1 MCKLGLVKVWWIRKL
16 IRKVVPKSVPLDLKV
31 EDAEVKVTRK
41 TWEGVSTEVLRL
53 VSETSTRYDAI
64 AKDGKKYHLH
74 KGDLGISYDLEILEY
89 KKKKKEESLPLACE
103 LDEDDFEKRLE
114 ESKKRC
120 RKFAIDNP
128 VRSRFGVIK
137 DLVKGKV

>member
-1 MCKLGLVKVWWIRKL
+1 MCKLGLIKIGWV
-16 IRKVVPKSVPLDLKV
+16 RKVLPKSMPLDLKA

-41 TWEGVSTEVLRL
+41 TWDGISTEILRL

-64 AKDGKKYHLH
+64 AKDGKKYYLH
-74 KGDLGISYDLEILEY
+74 KGDLEILKY
-89 KKKKKEESLPLACE
+89 KKKEKSLPLACE
-103 LDEDDFEKRLE
+103 LDEFEKRLE

-128 VRSRFGVIK
+128 LRSRFGVIEG
-137 DLVKGKV
+137 LVKGE

>member
-1 MCKLGLVKVWWIRKL
+1 MCKLGLIKIWWV
-16 IRKVVPKSVPLDLKV
+16 RKVLPKSVPLDLKA

-41 TWEGVSTEVLRL
+41 TWDGVSTEILRL

-64 AKDGKKYHLH
+64 AKDGKKYYLH
-74 KGDLGISYDLEILEY
+74 KGDLVISYDLEILEY
-89 KKKKKEESLPLACE
+89 KKKEKSLPLACE
-103 LDEDDFEKRLE
+103 LDEDEFEKRLE

-128 VRSRFGVIK
+128 LRSRFGVIEG
-137 DLVKGKV
+137 LVKGE

>member
-1 MCKLGLVKVWWIRKL
+1 MCKLGLIKIWWVRKL
-16 IRKVVPKSVPLDLKV
+16 VRKVLPKSVPLDLKI

-41 TWEGVSTEVLRL
+41 TWDGVSTEILRL

-64 AKDGKKYHLH
+64 AKDGKKYYLH

-89 KKKKKEESLPLACE
+89 KKKEKSLPLACE
-103 LDEDDFEKRLE
+103 LDEDEFEKLLE

-128 VRSRFGVIK
+128 VRSRFGVIEY
-137 DLVKGKV
+137 LVKEE

>member
-1 MCKLGLVKVWWIRKL
+1 MCKLGLIKVWWIRKL
-16 IRKVVPKSVPLDLKV
+16 VRKVMPKSVPLDLKV
-31 EDAEVKVTRK
+31 EDAITKVTRK
-41 TWEGVSTEVLRL
+41 TWDGVNTEILRL

-89 KKKKKEESLPLACE
+89 KKKEKSLPLACE
-103 LDEDDFEKRLE
+103 LDEDEFEKRLE

-128 VRSRFGVIK
+128 LRSRFGVIE
-137 DLVKGKV
+137 DLVKEE

>member
-1 MCKLGLVKVWWIRKL
+1 MCKLGLIKIGWV
-16 IRKVVPKSVPLDLKV
+16 RKVLPKSVPLDLKA

-41 TWEGVSTEVLRL
+41 TWDGVSTEILRL

-64 AKDGKKYHLH
+64 AKDGKKYYLH
-74 KGDLGISYDLEILEY
+74 KGDLVISYDLGILKY
-89 KKKKKEESLPLACE
+89 KKKEKSLPLACE
-103 LDEDDFEKRLE
+103 LDEFEKRLE

-128 VRSRFGVIK
+128 LRSRFGVIEG
-137 DLVKGKV
+137 LVKGE

>member
-1 MCKLGLVKVWWIRKL
+1 MCKLGLIKIWWVRKL
-16 IRKVVPKSVPLDLKV
+16 VRKVLPKSVPLDLKI

-41 TWEGVSTEVLRL
+41 TWDGVSTEILRL

-64 AKDGKKYHLH
+64 AKDGKKYYLH

-89 KKKKKEESLPLACE
+89 KKKEKSLPLACE
-103 LDEDDFEKRLE
+103 LDEDEFEKILE

-128 VRSRFGVIK
+128 VRSRFGVIE
-137 DLVKGKV
+137 DLVKEE

>member
-1 MCKLGLVKVWWIRKL
+1 MCKLGLIKIWGVRKL
-16 IRKVVPKSVPLDLKV
+16 VRKVLPKSVPLDLKI

-41 TWEGVSTEVLRL
+41 TWDGVSTEILRL

-64 AKDGKKYHLH
+64 AKDGKKYYLH

-89 KKKKKEESLPLACE
+89 KKKEKSLQLACE
-103 LDEDDFEKRLE
+103 LDEDEFEKILE

-128 VRSRFGVIK
+128 VRSRFGVIEY
-137 DLVKGKV
+137 LVKEE

>member
-1 MCKLGLVKVWWIRKL
+1 MCKLGLIKIWWVRKL
-16 IRKVVPKSVPLDLKV
+16 VRKVLPKSVPLDLKV

-41 TWEGVSTEVLRL
+41 TWVGANTEILRL

-64 AKDGKKYHLH
+64 TKDGKKYYLH

-89 KKKKKEESLPLACE
+89 KKKEKSLPLACE
-103 LDEDDFEKRLE
+103 LDEDEFEKRLE

-128 VRSRFGVIK
+128 VRSRCGVIEY
-137 DLVKGKV
+137 LVKGE

>member
-1 MCKLGLVKVWWIRKL
+1 MCKLGLIKIWWVRKL
-16 IRKVVPKSVPLDLKV
+16 VRKVLPKSVPLDLKI

-41 TWEGVSTEVLRL
+41 TWDGVSTEILRL

-64 AKDGKKYHLH
+64 AKDGKKYYLH

-89 KKKKKEESLPLACE
+89 KKKEKSLPLACE
-103 LDEDDFEKRLE
+103 LDEDEFEKLLE

-128 VRSRFGVIK
+128 LRSRFGVIEY
-137 DLVKGKV
+137 LVKEE

>member
-1 MCKLGLVKVWWIRKL
+1 MCKLGLIKIWWV
-16 IRKVVPKSVPLDLKV
+16 RKVLPKSVPLDLKA

-41 TWEGVSTEVLRL
+41 TWDGVSTEILRL

-64 AKDGKKYHLH
+64 AKDGKKYYLR
-74 KGDLGISYDLEILEY
+74 KGDLVISYDLEILEY
-89 KKKKKEESLPLACE
+89 KKKEKSLPLACE
-103 LDEDDFEKRLE
+103 LDEDEFEKRLE

-128 VRSRFGVIK
+128 LRSRFGVIEG
-137 DLVKGKV
+137 LVKGE

>member
-1 MCKLGLVKVWWIRKL
+1 MCKLGLIKIWWVRKL
-16 IRKVVPKSVPLDLKV
+16 VRKVLPKSVPLDLKI

-41 TWEGVSTEVLRL
+41 TWDGVSTEILRL

-64 AKDGKKYHLH
+64 AKDGKKYYLH

-89 KKKKKEESLPLACE
+89 KKKEKSLPLACE
-103 LDEDDFEKRLE
+103 LDEDEFEKLLE

-128 VRSRFGVIK
+128 LRSRFGVIEY
-137 DLVKGKV
+137 LVKGE

>member
-1 MCKLGLVKVWWIRKL
+1 MCKLGLIKIWWVRKL
-16 IRKVVPKSVPLDLKV
+16 VRKVLPKSVPLDLKI

-41 TWEGVSTEVLRL
+41 TWDGVSTEILRL

-64 AKDGKKYHLH
+64 AKDGKKYYLH

-89 KKKKKEESLPLACE
+89 KKKEKSLPLACE
-103 LDEDDFEKRLE
+103 LDEDEFEKILE

-128 VRSRFGVIK
+128 VRSRFGVIEY
-137 DLVKGKV
+137 LVKEE

>member
-1 MCKLGLVKVWWIRKL
+1 MCKLGLIKIWWVRKL
-16 IRKVVPKSVPLDLKV
+16 VRKVLPKSVPLDLKI

-41 TWEGVSTEVLRL
+41 TWDGVSTEILRL

-64 AKDGKKYHLH
+64 AKDGKKYYLH

-89 KKKKKEESLPLACE
+89 KKKEKSLPLACE
-103 LDEDDFEKRLE
+103 LDEDEFEKILE

-128 VRSRFGVIK
+128 VRSRFGVIEN
-137 DLVKGKV
+137 LVKEE